1 MPCSRAASTTG
12 AKRSMLSSIEQLML
26 RWLKASLA
34 APNTTISSGLRAAQR
49 RASKPFMFGVST
61 E

>member
-1 MPCSRAASTTG
+1 MPLASAASTTG

-34 APNTTISSGLRAAQR
+34 APNTTISSGLLATA
-49 RASKPFMFGVST
+49 ASKPFMLGVST